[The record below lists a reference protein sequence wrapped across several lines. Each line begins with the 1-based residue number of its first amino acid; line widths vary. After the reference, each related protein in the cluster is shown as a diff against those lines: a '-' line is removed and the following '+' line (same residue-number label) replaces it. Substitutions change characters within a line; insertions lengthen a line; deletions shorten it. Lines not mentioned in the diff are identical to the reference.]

1 MDRQRIADALA
12 VLRTE
17 LADASQ
23 LSDEARDALRRVTDD
38 VERLLE
44 KQPDPDGGP
53 APTASGLQQALQE
66 FEAEHPQLTG
76 ALNQVATALA
86 NLGI

>member
-1 MDRQRIADALA
+1 MDQQRIADALA
-12 VLRTE
+12 VLRAE
-17 LADASQ
+17 LDDASQ
-23 LSDEARDALRRVTDD
+23 LSDEQRAALRRVTDD

-44 KQPDPDGGP
+44 RQPAAGDRPE
-53 APTASGLQQALQE
+53 PTASGLQQALLE